1 MRLTFLGTGAGAPSR
16 NRNVS
21 AVGLQF
27 MQESRL
33 WLFDCG
39 EGTQQQILRSP
50 LKLSQL
56 ERVFITHM
64 HGDHLYGL
72 PGMLASRSLQQA
84 GLTPV
89 TVYGPPGIEEYLAV
103 TLRTSAA
110 GLGYPLEVV
119 TVKPGKIY
127 EDATILVEAAHLE
140 HRVTTFGYAVTEKPQ
155 PGRFKVEDATALGI
169 TPGPI
174 FGQLKAGRTVTLAD
188 GRVIDGKKLVGP
200 DRPGRKL
207 VYCCDT
213 VRCRAAAELGKNAD
227 ILIHEA
233 TFSHADLD
241 LAIRGGHSTALQAA
255 EIAGAANAQTLIM
268 THFSVRYDGKDGPGV
283 ESLLQEAQEIFPN
296 TFVASDFW
304 NYSLK
309 RHNAEEEAD
318 GESENLQ

>member
-16 NRNVS
+16 ARNVS

-27 MQESRL
+27 IQESRL

-39 EGTQQQILRSP
+39 EGTQQQVLRSP
-50 LKLSQL
+50 LRLSQL

-72 PGMLASRSLQQA
+72 PGLLASRSLQQA

-89 TVYGPPGIEEYLAV
+89 TVYGPPGIEEYLNV
-103 TLRTSAA
+103 TMRVSAA

-127 EDATILVEAAHLE
+127 EDATVMVEAAHLE

-155 PGRFKVEDATALGI
+155 TGRFKVDEAATLGI
-169 TPGPI
+169 PPGPLY
-174 FGQLKAGRTVTLAD
+174 GQLKAGRVVTLPD
-188 GRVIDGKKLVGP
+188 GRIIDGKKLVGP
-200 DRPGRKL
+200 PRPGRKL

-213 VRCRAAAELGKNAD
+213 VRCRASAELGKNAD
-227 ILIHEA
+227 VLIHEA
-233 TFSHADLD
+233 TFAHDDLD
-241 LAIRGGHSTALQAA
+241 LALRGGHSTALQAA
-255 EIAGAANAQTLIM
+255 EIAGTANAQTLIM

-283 ESLLQEAQEIFPN
+283 ETLLHEAQSVFPN
-296 TFVASDFW
+296 TLIASDFW
-304 NYSLK
+304 SFNLK
-309 RHNAEEEAD
+309 RHRIEGDPEE
-318 GESENLQ
+318 